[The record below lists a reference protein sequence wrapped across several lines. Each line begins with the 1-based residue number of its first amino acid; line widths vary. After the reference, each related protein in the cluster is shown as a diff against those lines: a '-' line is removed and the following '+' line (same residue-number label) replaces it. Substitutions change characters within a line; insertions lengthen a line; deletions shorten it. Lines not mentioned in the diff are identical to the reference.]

1 MIGEALAL
9 AGSLIVLLAAIG
21 VVRFTD
27 VFSRMHALAKGSTLG
42 ILLLFAGAAVNLGDI
57 ESVTTIVLAAV
68 LHVVTL
74 PPGSNLVSR
83 AVNRAGRADSD
94 GSDAGDP
101 STPGD

>member
-9 AGSLIVLLAAIG
+9 AGSVIVLLAAIG

-42 ILLLFAGAAVNLGDI
+42 ILLLFAGAAVNLGDV
-57 ESVTTIVLAAV
+57 EAVTTVVLAAV

-83 AVNRAGRADSD
+83 AAYRAGVAGGVDPD
-94 GSDAGDP
+94 GGGPPP
-101 STPGD
+101 SGE

>member
-9 AGSLIVLLAAIG
+9 AGSVIVLLAAIG

-27 VFSRMHALAKGSTLG
+27 VFSRMHALAKGSTPG

-57 ESVTTIVLAAV
+57 ESVTTVVLAAV
-68 LHVVTL
+68 LHIVTL

-83 AVNRAGRADSD
+83 AAHRADLANNGRPDEGEPTS
-94 GSDAGDP
+94 SAG
-101 STPGD
+101 